1 MPNTAAT
8 SWTWRKAATISELS
22 ENAAG
27 GQTLADHVL
36 AKLYLSDRSY
46 TQASER
52 AAACDADGSG
62 PVECRYARTQVAL
75 WSGSDTLADE
85 IGRASSD
92 LELRTYAPHLLE
104 LGQSAERLLSEPEP
118 LPVILL
124 ADLDTEIEQM
134 GERLTDR
141 ADGAVALER
150 QLMSDA
156 DALHALL
163 EDALVRA
170 MYQLQSDHVPAPQR
184 SRRLLHGR
192 RGSATGGAAVRICAG
207 HRAAEH

>member
-92 LELRTYAPHLLE
+92 LERRTYAPHLLE
-104 LGQSAERLLSEPEP
+104 LLQCRC
-118 LPVILL
+118 V
-124 ADLDTEIEQM
+124 T
-134 GERLTDR
+134 TDQLEYLR
-141 ADGAVALER
+141 VALSLGDEHHRLPDLVEDTR
-150 QLMSDA
+150 Q
-156 DALHALL
+156 
-163 EDALVRA
+163 EYLVAAGASRLSRGQILDDDCDDDGVA
-170 MYQLQSDHVPAPQR
+170 PEILIEGRPANVN
-184 SRRLLHGR
+184 GR
-192 RGSATGGAAVRICAG
+192 DRTR
-207 HRAAEH
+207 